1 MSASI
6 LRLVAPARAIV
17 ARPAVSFMAVRSFT
31 APSAPMMKGMA
42 VDLADILKDLYI
54 KELQNYKPAAEAKDV
69 DASQVK
75 DFKAPLAPKT
85 PVVDAAADLAAWE
98 TANVEAV
105 DALTEEA
112 VEEEE
117 EEEEV
122 EEHHH

>member
-31 APSAPMMKGMA
+31 APSAPMMK
-42 VDLADILKDLYI
+42 DLLKELYI
-54 KELQNYKPAAEAKDV
+54 KELQNYKPAPETKGV

-75 DFKAPLAPKT
+75 EFKTPAAPKA
-85 PVVDAAADLAAWE
+85 PVVDAAADLSAWE
-98 TANVEAV
+98 AANAEVAAAV
-105 DALTEEA
+105 SEEA
-112 VEEEE
+112 DVEDEEE

-122 EEHHH
+122 EEHH

>member
-31 APSAPMMKGMA
+31 APSAPMMK
-42 VDLADILKDLYI
+42 DILKDLYI

-98 TANVEAV
+98 NANVEVV

-112 VEEEE
+112 LEE

-122 EEHHH
+122 EEAEEHHH